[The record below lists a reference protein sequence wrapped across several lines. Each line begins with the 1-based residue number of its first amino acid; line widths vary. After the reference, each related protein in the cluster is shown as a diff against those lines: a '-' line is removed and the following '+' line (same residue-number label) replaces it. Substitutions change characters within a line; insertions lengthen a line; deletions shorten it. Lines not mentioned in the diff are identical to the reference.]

1 MPQIDRR
8 AGTSLSEINV
18 VPFVDVV
25 LVLLIIFMITAP
37 ILQSGIEVQ
46 VPKTQTVKEITQEK
60 IVVTIDRAQTLYL
73 GNAKVNIN
81 DMAAKILE
89 QAPDAGKAGVF
100 VRADEVVPWGV
111 LAKVMDA
118 LRAGGIEQVSLV
130 TEPISSRP
138 RR

>member
-1 MPQIDRR
+1 MQIDRR
-8 AGTSLSEINV
+8 AGTSLSEINI

-37 ILQSGIEVQ
+37 ILQSGIDVSL
-46 VPKTQTVKEITQEK
+46 PQTTTVREITQEK
-60 IVVTIDRAQTLYL
+60 MVVTIDRAQILYL
-73 GNAKVNIN
+73 GNEKVNIN
-81 DMAAKILE
+81 ELVQRILA
-89 QAPDAGKAGVF
+89 QAPNASKAGVF
-100 VRADEVVPWGV
+100 VRADEVVPWGT

-118 LRAGGIEQVSLV
+118 LKVGEIEGVNLV

>member
-1 MPQIDRR
+1 MQVDRR
-8 AGTSLSEINV
+8 AATSLSEINI

-25 LVLLIIFMITAP
+25 LVLLVIFMITAP

-46 VPKTQTVKEITQEK
+46 VPKTETVKEITQEK
-60 IVVTIDRAQTLYL
+60 MVVTIDRAQVLYL
-73 GNAKVNIN
+73 GNEPVNVN
-81 DMAAKILE
+81 ELAAKILA
-89 QAPDAGKAGVF
+89 QSPDATKAGVF
-100 VRADEVVPWGV
+100 VRADEVVPWGT

-118 LRAGGIEQVSLV
+118 LKVGGIESVNLV

>member
-1 MPQIDRR
+1 MQIDRR
-8 AGTSLSEINV
+8 AGTSLSEINI

-37 ILQSGIEVQ
+37 ILQSGIDVTL
-46 VPKTQTVKEITQEK
+46 PQTTTVREITQEK
-60 IVVTIDRAQTLYL
+60 LVVTIDRAQILYL
-73 GNAKVNIN
+73 GNERVNIN
-81 DMAAKILE
+81 ELVRKILA
-89 QAPDAGKAGVF
+89 QAPDANKAGVF
-100 VRADEVVPWGV
+100 VRADEVVPWGT

-118 LRAGGIEQVSLV
+118 LKVGGIEGVNLV

>member
-8 AGTSLSEINV
+8 AGTSLSEINI

-37 ILQSGIEVQ
+37 ILQSGIDVTL
-46 VPKTQTVKEITQEK
+46 PQTTTVREITQEK
-60 IVVTIDRAQTLYL
+60 LVVTIDRAQILYL
-73 GNAKVNIN
+73 GNEKVNIN
-81 DMAAKILE
+81 ELVKKILV
-89 QAPDAGKAGVF
+89 QAPEAGKVGVF
-100 VRADEVVPWGV
+100 VRADEVVPWGS

-118 LRAGGIEQVSLV
+118 LKVGGIEGVNLV

>member
-8 AGTSLSEINV
+8 AGTSLSEINI

-46 VPKTQTVKEITQEK
+46 VPKTETIKEVTQEK
-60 IVVTIDRAQTLYL
+60 MVVTIDRAQTIYL
-73 GNAKVNIN
+73 GNEPVNIN
-81 DMAAKILE
+81 LLAQRILQ
-89 QAPDAGKAGVF
+89 QAPDASKVGVF
-100 VRADEVVPWGV
+100 VRADEVVTWGA

-118 LRAGGIEQVSLV
+118 LKVGGIEQVNLV

>member
-8 AGTSLSEINV
+8 AGTSLSEINI

-37 ILQSGIEVQ
+37 ILQSGIDVTL
-46 VPKTQTVKEITQEK
+46 PQTTTVREITTEK
-60 IVVTIDRAQTLYL
+60 MVVTIDRAQILYL
-73 GNAKVNIN
+73 GNEKVNVN
-81 DMAAKILE
+81 ELAKKILA
-89 QAPDAGKAGVF
+89 QAPDASKAGVF
-100 VRADEVVPWGV
+100 VRADEVVPWGT

-118 LRAGGIEQVSLV
+118 LKVGGIEGVNLV

>member
-1 MPQIDRR
+1 MQIDRR
-8 AGTSLSEINV
+8 AGTSLSEINI

-37 ILQSGIEVQ
+37 ILQSGIDVTL
-46 VPKTQTVKEITQEK
+46 PQTTTVREITTEK
-60 IVVTIDRAQTLYL
+60 MVVTIDRAQILYL
-73 GNAKVNIN
+73 GNEKVNVN
-81 DMAAKILE
+81 ELAKKILA
-89 QAPDAGKAGVF
+89 QSPDASKAGVF
-100 VRADEVVPWGV
+100 VRADEVVPWGT

-118 LRAGGIEQVSLV
+118 LKVGGIEGVNLV

>member
-8 AGTSLSEINV
+8 AGTSLSEINI

-37 ILQSGIEVQ
+37 ILQSGIDVTL
-46 VPKTQTVKEITQEK
+46 PQTTTVREISEEK
-60 IVVTIDRAQTLYL
+60 LVVTIDRAQILYL
-73 GNAKVNIN
+73 GNEKVNIN
-81 DMAAKILE
+81 QLAGKILA
-89 QAPDAGKAGVF
+89 QAPDASKAGVF
-100 VRADEVVPWGV
+100 VRADEVVPWGT

-118 LRAGGIEQVSLV
+118 LKVGSIENVNLV